1 MEWMD
6 LINTDVLQ
14 LTVIPAALVL
24 VALVFWFRRSDPK
37 IQSKMRERSRSR
49 SSSTELDD
57 NASVDPAP
65 RKRAEEFEISPVRV
79 ITPQEAA
86 AKAQMRAQ
94 THQKQDKLT
103 KPKPAF
109 GSATSRMRTS
119 PRGVT
124 DRQMPNTPTDKRPDT
139 EEGNGE
145 SDAAGRERV
154 VTSINTF
161 QRDIGK
167 DAKHPEP
174 AFGDSE
180 EARDE
185 GPTRESDS
193 EALNKDETKLV
204 SNKVERELDSGLML
218 ALTVVASGRQLRGS
232 QVLKA
237 VTASGFSYGK
247 MGIFHY
253 SSPTRPT
260 PRPLFSLANVVE
272 PGTFNLAQM
281 EELATPGLILFANV
295 SRPEDA
301 MSTFNTMLEKARQL
315 AAALDASVCDGRRST
330 LSKQGIEHIYGEIG
344 EFQRR
349 SRLAQAAH
357 A

>member
-1 MEWMD
+1 
-6 LINTDVLQ
+6 
-14 LTVIPAALVL
+14 
-24 VALVFWFRRSDPK
+24 
-37 IQSKMRERSRSR
+37 MRERSRSR
-49 SSSTELDD
+49 PSGAETDD
-57 NASVDPAP
+57 TSKVDPAP

-94 THQKQDKLT
+94 THQKQDKSI
-103 KPKPAF
+103 KPKSAF
-109 GSATSRMRTS
+109 GSATSRMRAA
-119 PRGVT
+119 PRAVT
-124 DRQMPNTPTDKRPDT
+124 DRQRPNTPTAKGPDT
-139 EEGNGE
+139 EEDNGE

-154 VTSINTF
+154 VTSISTF

-167 DAKHPEP
+167 EAKHPEP
-174 AFGDSE
+174 VFGDSE
-180 EARDE
+180 EVRDE
-185 GPTRESDS
+185 DPARESES
-193 EALNKDETKLV
+193 ESNNKDEAKLV
-204 SNKVERELDSGLML
+204 SNKVERELDSGMML

-237 VTASGFSYGK
+237 VTASGLSYGK

-253 SSPTRPT
+253 TSPTRPT

-330 LSKQGIEHIYGEIG
+330 LSKLGIEHIYGEIG

>member
-24 VALVFWFRRSDPK
+24 VALVLWFRRSDPK
-37 IQSKMRERSRSR
+37 IQSKMRERQRAR
-49 SSSTELDD
+49 SSSPEPDGKS
-57 NASVDPAP
+57 AVDPAP

-86 AKAQMRAQ
+86 AKAQIRA
-94 THQKQDKLT
+94 QKQDKHI
-103 KPKPAF
+103 KPKSSF
-109 GSATSRMRTS
+109 GSATSRMRAS
-119 PRGVT
+119 SRVVT
-124 DRQMPNTPTDKRPDT
+124 DRQMPSTTTTKGPDAD
-139 EEGNGE
+139 EGDEE

-167 DAKHPEP
+167 DAKHPDQE
-174 AFGDSE
+174 FEDSE
-180 EARDE
+180 EARNE
-185 GPTRESDS
+185 GPARGSESETIKTD
-193 EALNKDETKLV
+193 EAKLV
-204 SNKVERELDSGLML
+204 TNKVDRELDSGLML

-237 VTASGFSYGK
+237 VTASGMSYGK

-253 SSPTRPT
+253 SSPTRPS
-260 PRPLFSLANVVE
+260 PRPLFSVANVVE

-315 AAALDASVCDGRRST
+315 AAFLDASVCDGRRST

>member
-14 LTVIPAALVL
+14 LTVIPAALVM

-37 IQSKMRERSRSR
+37 IQSKARERTRSR
-49 SSSTELDD
+49 AFGADTEETP
-57 NASVDPAP
+57 PAEPVP

-86 AKAQMRAQ
+86 AKAQLRAQ
-94 THQKQDKLT
+94 NQQKQDKQVR
-103 KPKPAF
+103 PKAAF
-109 GSATSRMRTS
+109 GSATWRTKMA
-119 PRGVT
+119 PREVT
-124 DRQMPNTPTDKRPDT
+124 ELAPHPAPAAKGPDADA
-139 EEGNGE
+139 
-145 SDAAGRERV
+145 SDAEESAGRDRV
-154 VTSINTF
+154 VTSISTF

-167 DAKHPEP
+167 ETEQAESELDEVSGEPKESSVRASESELNNPEDTN
-174 AFGDSE
+174 A
-180 EARDE
+180 A
-185 GPTRESDS
+185 
-193 EALNKDETKLV
+193 
-204 SNKVERELDSGLML
+204 SNKIDRELDNGLML
-218 ALTVVASGRQLRGS
+218 MLTVVASNRNLRGS

-237 VTASGFSYGK
+237 VTASGLSYGK

-253 SSPTRPT
+253 NSPTRPS
-260 PRPLFSLANVVE
+260 PRPLFSVANVVE

-281 EELATPGLILFANV
+281 EELSTPGLVLFANV
-295 SRPEDA
+295 SRPDEA

-315 AAALDASVCDGRRST
+315 AATLDASVCDGRRST